1 MLENLGEYTIK
12 EKLYE
17 SEQTLVYRCSKNEEI
32 TGKTVII
39 KLLNAS
45 YPTIKELVQFRNQ
58 YALTKNLDLPGV
70 VKSYS
75 LKNYHNSLM
84 LIMEDFGAISLSKYV
99 LEKNGLTIK
108 EFLHI
113 AIGIVEA
120 LEGIHQQRIIHKD
133 IKPQNIVINPET
145 KQVKLIDFSIS
156 SLLPKET
163 QEIINPNIL
172 EGTLPYISPEQTGR
186 MNRGIDY
193 RSDFYSLGVTFYELL
208 TGVLPFPSNE
218 AMELVHC
225 HIARMP
231 KSLREINPAIFQV
244 LNDIVMKLMAKTAEL
259 RYQTAFGLREDLK
272 NCLEQLQDTDKIAPF
287 KLATKDIQERF
298 MIPEKLYGRE
308 KEVSTLLEAFNRVA
322 NGSGEIEMM
331 LVAGFSGIGKTAV
344 VNEVHKPIVSSKGYF
359 IKGKFDQFQR
369 DIPLNAWVQ
378 AFKNLM
384 RQLLTESATQI
395 EQWKAKLLKA
405 LGENGQVIIDVIPEL
420 ELLIGKQPPASELE
434 DSATQNR
441 FNLLFEK
448 FIRVFTTREHP
459 LVIFLDDLQWADA
472 ASLKILRVLINDT
485 TEGHLLLIGAYRD
498 NEVKS
503 GHPLMLTL
511 DEIRK
516 TNTKVNQITLAPL
529 DESSLNCL
537 IAETLNCRSEIAMP
551 LTEFVATKTRGN
563 PFFATQLLKSLYE
576 EKLIAFDFN
585 DRNWKFDIN
594 QIKAITT
601 TDDVVEFMGQQLQKL
616 PINTQSVLKLA
627 ACIGNSFDLDTLA
640 IVSEK
645 SQTQTA
651 AHLWKA
657 LQEGL
662 VIPQREDYKFFQNS
676 GEVVESHQRDFD
688 QEVENISKLSVT
700 YKFLHD
706 RVQQAAYYL
715 IPDDTKQSTHLKL
728 GQLLL
733 ASTSIEQREQKIF
746 EIVNQL
752 NMAVELL
759 TNETEREELAQLN
772 LVAGRK
778 AIASTAYAVAM
789 KYLNVGIELLAVSS
803 WQTQYELTL
812 GLYESAAIAASLN
825 GDVEQTQRL
834 TDIVLQQGKS
844 LLDQVKVNEI
854 KIYSYSSQKKMSEA
868 INVGLI
874 ALALLGVDLP
884 QKPSLSDIQ
893 LGIQETASI
902 LTGVSIKE
910 LIDLPPMAD
919 PKKLAIMRILDIL
932 TLPAYVYDFKL
943 STLITLKQVN
953 LSIAYGN
960 ATESTQAYAKYGMVL
975 CSFSEDINSGY
986 QFGQLALSLLEK
998 FKHKSAKAFTVFY
1011 VNLWFNHW
1019 KEHANTTTEK
1029 FLNNYYFA
1037 MENGDLAV
1045 AAVSVFLYCYTAYFT
1060 SKELGELL
1068 RDFANYTNA
1077 ITAIH
1082 EEQTLQMQL
1091 VYYQVVINLLDRSKK
1106 TDLIIGEVYDE
1117 TKMLDGYINTNN
1129 ITLLCHLYSQ
1139 KLVLSYLFHN
1149 YSQALKNSEQTENY
1163 LDGLLS
1169 TMTVPIFYF
1178 YDSLTLLAV
1187 YPQMNLNKQQALL
1200 EKVAANQAKIKKW
1213 AQDAPMNYLHK
1224 YYLVEAER
1232 YKVLGDVV
1240 AAMEYY
1246 DLAIAG
1252 AKENE
1257 YLQEEA
1263 LANELAAKFY
1273 LALGR
1278 EKIASV
1284 YLSNAYYGYF
1294 RWGALAKVDDLEKS
1308 YPQLLSSI
1316 NPSQTLMVN
1325 SNEKV
1330 KTRTTEPITSSS
1342 AVSSQVLDLATV
1354 IKASVAISKEVNLQ
1368 QLLCTLM
1375 QIALENAG
1383 ASFGALILHDDEQ
1396 HNTFCTDESYL
1407 TIEATAVLEDL
1418 AIVVNLLP
1426 SLPIQEG
1433 EIPVSGINYV
1443 VRTKEILLLDDATK
1457 ETILSNDPYI
1467 MRQQPRSVLCMP
1479 ILNQNKL
1486 IGILYLENN
1495 LAVKAFTPDRLEVL
1509 KIISYQAAISIE
1521 NARIYNNLEQKV
1533 RERTQKL
1540 SQTLEELKATQDTLI
1555 KSEKMA
1561 ALGQLIAGIA
1571 HEINTPLGAIR
1582 ASNSNIVS
1590 DLNSSLEQIPQ
1601 LLEQL
1606 PKHQQAN
1613 FLQLLDRLKN
1623 HNHSLS
1629 SREERQLR
1637 RSLKQELDTYGLS
1650 DTHNLADVL
1659 VQMGITE
1666 NITTFLPLLQ
1676 DSQRDLII
1684 EVANNVSRLYRDGNN
1699 ITLAVE
1705 RASKI
1710 VFALKSY
1717 IHQDSSGSLIPTNIT
1732 SGIDIVL
1739 TIYQNQLKQGIEVIK
1754 EYQEVPEILG
1764 YPEQL
1769 NQVWTNLI
1777 HNALQAMKNV
1787 GKLKIQVFEQ
1797 GGEIVVQIT
1806 DSGSGIPPEI
1816 KSRIFEPFFTTKAAG
1831 EGTGL
1836 GLDIVQKV
1844 LKLHQ
1849 GRIEVESEPGLTTFT
1864 VFLPVTGDR
1873 V

>member
-1 MLENLGEYTIK
+1 MLKNLGEYTIQ

-17 SEQTLVYRCSKNEEI
+17 SEQTLVYRCSKTEEI
-32 TGKTVII
+32 TKETVII
-39 KLLNAS
+39 KLLNGS
-45 YPTIKELVQFRNQ
+45 YPTIKQLVQFRNQ

-70 VKSYS
+70 VKSFS

-84 LIMEDFGAISLSKYV
+84 LIMEDFGGISLDKYAF
-99 LEKNGLTIK
+99 EKKGLTIR
-108 EFLHI
+108 EFLPI

-120 LEGIHQQRIIHKD
+120 LEGIHHQRIIHKD
-133 IKPQNIVINPET
+133 IKPANIVINPET

-172 EGTLPYISPEQTGR
+172 EGTLGYISPEQTGR

-231 KSLREINPAIFQV
+231 KSPREIKQAIFPV

-259 RYQTAFGLREDLK
+259 RYQTAFGLKADLEK
-272 NCLEQLQDTDKIAPF
+272 CLEQLTDTDNITPF
-287 KLATKDIQERF
+287 KLATKDIQDRF
-298 MIPEKLYGRE
+298 VIPEKLYGRE
-308 KEVSTLLEAFNRVA
+308 KEVSLLLETFKRVA
-322 NGSGEIEMM
+322 EGSGEIEMM

-344 VNEVHKPIVSSKGYF
+344 VNEVHKPIVYSKGYF

-378 AFKNLM
+378 AFKDLM
-384 RQLLTESATQI
+384 RQLLTESASQI

-420 ELLIGKQPPASELE
+420 EILIGEQPPAAELE
-434 DSATQNR
+434 GSATQNR

-448 FIRVFTTREHP
+448 FIRVFTTKEHP
-459 LVIFLDDLQWADA
+459 LVIFLDDLQWVDA
-472 ASLKILRVLINDT
+472 ASLKLIQLLASENAN
-485 TEGHLLLIGAYRD
+485 GHLLLIGAYRD

-516 TNTKVNQITLAPL
+516 SNTRINQITLAPL

-537 IAETLNCRSEIAMP
+537 IAQTLNCRSEIAVP
-551 LTEFVATKTRGN
+551 LTEFVATKTKGN

-576 EKLIAFDFN
+576 EGLITFN
-585 DRNWKFDIN
+585 FQERYWQFDIN
-594 QIKAITT
+594 RVKATNT
-601 TDDVVEFMGQQLQKL
+601 TDDVVAFMCQQLRKL
-616 PINTQSVLKLA
+616 PKNTQSVLKLA

-640 IVSEK
+640 IVYEK
-645 SQTQTA
+645 SQTETA

-657 LQEGL
+657 LQFGL
-662 VIPQREDYKFFQNS
+662 VIPQREDYKFFQDS
-676 GEVVESHQRDFD
+676 GEVADAHDMDSGREAEDIF
-688 QEVENISKLSVT
+688 ELLVT

-715 IPDDTKQSTHLKL
+715 IPDETKQSTHLKL

-733 ASTSIEQREQKIF
+733 KSTSIEQREEKIF

-752 NMAVELL
+752 NLAVELL
-759 TNETEREELAQLN
+759 TDETEREELAELN

-778 AIASTAYAVAM
+778 AIASCAYGVAM
-789 KYLNVGIELLAVSS
+789 KYLNVGIELLGVSC

-812 GLYESAAIAASLN
+812 GLYESAAKAASLN
-825 GDVEQTQRL
+825 GDFEQTHRL
-834 TDIVLQQGKS
+834 TDLVLQNTKS
-844 LLDQVKVNEI
+844 VLDKVKVSEI
-854 KIYSYSSQKKMSEA
+854 KIYTYTAQKKVSEA
-868 INVGLI
+868 INSGLI
-874 ALALLGVDLP
+874 ALALLGVDIP

-893 LGIQETASI
+893 LGTQETASL
-902 LTGVSIKE
+902 LTGVSIKQ
-910 LIDLPPMAD
+910 LSDLPPMAD

-932 TLPAYVYDFKL
+932 TVSAYVYDSRI

-953 LSIAYGN
+953 LSVAYGN
-960 ATESTQAYAKYGMVL
+960 ATESTVAYVKYGMIL
-975 CSFSEDINSGY
+975 SSFSEDINSGY
-986 QFGQLALSLLEK
+986 QFGQLALSLVERL
-998 FKHKSAKAFTVFY
+998 KARSTKASVVFY
-1011 VNLWFNHW
+1011 VNVWLNHW
-1019 KEHANTTTEK
+1019 QEHINTILKK
-1029 FLNNYYFA
+1029 FLNNYYLA
-1037 MENGDLAV
+1037 MENGDLTV
-1045 AAVSVFLYCYTAYFT
+1045 AAMSVFLYCSTAYFT

-1077 ITAIH
+1077 ITASH
-1082 EEQTLQMQL
+1082 EQYTLEAQL
-1091 VYYQVVINLLDRSKK
+1091 MYYQVVINLQDRNKK
-1106 TDLIIGEVYDE
+1106 TDLISGEVYDE
-1117 TKMLDGYINTNN
+1117 TKMLDGYINTNH

-1139 KLVLSYLFHN
+1139 KLILSYLFNN
-1149 YSQALKNSEQTENY
+1149 YSQALKNSEQTEKY
-1163 LDGLLS
+1163 LDGLQS
-1169 TMTVPIFYF
+1169 TMTGPIFYF
-1178 YDSLTLLAV
+1178 YNSLTLLAV
-1187 YPQMNLNKQQALL
+1187 YPEMNLNKQQALL
-1200 EKVAANQAKIKKW
+1200 EKVAANQEKMKKW
-1213 AQDAPMNYLHK
+1213 GNYAPMNYLHK

-1232 YKVLGDVV
+1232 YKVLGDVLP
-1240 AAMEYY
+1240 AMEYY
-1246 DLAIAG
+1246 DLAITK

-1308 YPQLLSSI
+1308 YPQLLPAI
-1316 NPSQTLMVN
+1316 NPSQTSMVN

-1330 KTRTTEPITSSS
+1330 KTKTTEPITSSS
-1342 AVSSQVLDLATV
+1342 TVSSVLDLATV

-1368 QLLCTLM
+1368 QLLTTLM
-1375 QIALENAG
+1375 RIALENAG
-1383 ASFGALILHDDEQ
+1383 GSFGALILQEDQQQNAFCQDD
-1396 HNTFCTDESYL
+1396 FYL

-1418 AIVVNLLP
+1418 DIVVNLLP
-1426 SLPIQEG
+1426 SLPIEEG

-1443 VRTKEILLLDDATK
+1443 ARTKEILLLDDATK

-1467 MRQQPRSVLCMP
+1467 MRQQPKSVLCMP

-1533 RERTQKL
+1533 RERTQTL

-1590 DLNSSLEQIPQ
+1590 ALNSSLEQMPQ
-1601 LLEQL
+1601 LWEQL
-1606 PKHQQAN
+1606 PTHQQAN
-1613 FLQLLDRLKN
+1613 FLLLLERLKN
-1623 HNHSLS
+1623 HNQSLS

-1637 RSLKQELDTYGLS
+1637 RSLKQELDTYGLG

-1659 VQMGITE
+1659 VQMGLTE

-1676 DSQRDLII
+1676 DIQRDLII
-1684 EVANNVSRLYRDGNN
+1684 EVANNVSRLHQDSNN

-1705 RASKI
+1705 RVSKI

-1732 SGIDIVL
+1732 SEIDIVL
-1739 TIYQNQLKQGIEVIK
+1739 TIYQNQLRQGIEVIK
-1754 EYQEVPEILG
+1754 EYFEVPEILG
-1764 YPEQL
+1764 HPEQL

-1787 GKLKIQVFEQ
+1787 GKLKIKVFEQ

-1816 KSRIFEPFFTTKAAG
+1816 KSRIFEPFFTTKPAG

-1836 GLDIVQKV
+1836 GLDIAQKV
-1844 LKLHQ
+1844 VKLHQ
-1849 GRIEVESEPGLTTFT
+1849 GRIEVESEPGLTTFS
-1864 VFLPVTGDR
+1864 VFLPITGNR